1 MSTLSDY
8 VVRRLDAGRS
18 GAEVCAELMAVGW
31 SKEAAEAAY
40 RDGLLALGIPRPDGS
55 RDAPGVA
62 GAGTAPKA
70 ATLDIAVNLFSFI
83 LLGIVV
89 GALIVLCFALINRSF
104 PEQGEQ
110 LGAYLQMAT
119 ASEIHR
125 SLASLAIAF
134 PLYAFGM
141 RWWITRFAAGH
152 DCSETR
158 LTKWLTY
165 IVLLIAAIV
174 IVCDLI
180 AVVYSL
186 LQGEMTVR
194 FLLKVI
200 VILGVAGIVF
210 GFYLFERRAVQL
222 GNAVSPD
229 VFRGFG
235 WGATAIVLLAA
246 MAGYLSAGSPTTAR
260 SRAADAAR
268 ANDLAA
274 LSACVDR
281 YARAMGQLP
290 DGLAQLERAS
300 SYDNCPTYDRETR
313 RRYEYRIVV
322 ASRTEGAA
330 RVGEFELC
338 ATFALATSGK
348 GLQVPGGAEKWS
360 DHPAGRSCRVKTVPL
375 GAEKAGQ

>member
-1 MSTLSDY
+1 MSTLTDY

-18 GAEVCAELMAVGW
+18 GDEIRAELMAVGW
-31 SKEAAEAAY
+31 SKEAADAAY

-55 RDAPGVA
+55 RDSTGVPGVS
-62 GAGTAPKA
+62 TAPRV

-125 SLASLAIAF
+125 SLASLAIGF
-134 PLYAFGM
+134 PLYAFAM

-152 DCSETR
+152 ECSESR

-165 IVLLIAAIV
+165 LVLLVAAIV

-186 LQGEMTVR
+186 LQGEMTMR

-222 GNAVSPD
+222 GNAVPPG

-235 WGATAIVLLAA
+235 WGATATILLAA

-260 SRAADAAR
+260 SQAADAAR
-268 ANDLAA
+268 ANDLAT
-274 LSACVDR
+274 LSACLDR
-281 YARAMGQLP
+281 YARQMGQLP
-290 DGLAQLERAS
+290 DGLEQLERAS
-300 SYDNCPTYDRETR
+300 YYDNCPTYDRETR

-338 ATFALATSGK
+338 ATFALATAGK
-348 GLQVPGGAEKWS
+348 GVQVPGGAAKWN
-360 DHPAGRSCRVKTVPL
+360 DHPAGRNCRVMTVQL
-375 GAEKAGQ
+375 VGAKAVR